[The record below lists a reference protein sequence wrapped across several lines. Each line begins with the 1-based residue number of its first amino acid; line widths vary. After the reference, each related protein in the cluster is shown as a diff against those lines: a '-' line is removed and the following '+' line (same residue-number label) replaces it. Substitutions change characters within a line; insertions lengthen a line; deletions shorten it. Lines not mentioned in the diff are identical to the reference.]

1 MTDDA
6 RLPRAL
12 AAIDAA
18 NALDP
23 NTVTV
28 RGRTGPKEIVH
39 AELVT
44 EWVCALQPDAGDALL
59 LAARGHHFRRWTSPR
74 SSAPAGR
81 AGYLKWRK
89 ALHGQQAGELGT
101 LLTDAGYD
109 DTTIGRVQALVRKEG
124 LGRDSDVQVLE
135 DAMCLVFLETQLSD
149 VASRLDAETLERVIV
164 KTARKMSD
172 RGRAAIA
179 DVPLSP
185 GARRIL
191 DDALAR
197 DVVQRYL
204 AHMAAGEWPELR
216 ATLAADVHRIG
227 PYNDVY
233 DGADAYAEFLQTTIT
248 ALSGYELVV
257 DRMTASGGIV
267 AVELSETVDDGD
279 ARLHTD
285 ETVVF
290 DVAGGLITRVA
301 VYLRTSISR
310 PRAGAETRS

>member
-1 MTDDA
+1 VAADES
-6 RLPRAL
+6 RLARAL
-12 AAIDAA
+12 SAIDDA

-23 NTVTV
+23 TIVSV

-44 EWVCALQPDAGDALL
+44 EWVRALRPDADDALL
-59 LAARGHHFRRWTSPR
+59 IAARGHHFRRWTSPR

-89 ALHGQQAGELGT
+89 ALHDQQARELGA
-101 LLTDAGYD
+101 LLGDAGYD
-109 DTTIGRVQALVRKEG
+109 DASIARVQALVRKAG
-124 LGRDSDVQVLE
+124 LGSDPDVQVLE
-135 DAMCLVFLETQLSD
+135 DALCLVFLETQLSD
-149 VASRLDAETLERVIV
+149 VASRLDTETLERVVV

-172 RGRAAIA
+172 NGRQHISE
-179 DVPLSP
+179 VPLSP

-197 DVVQRYL
+197 DVVRRYL
-204 AHMAAGEWPELR
+204 THMAAGEWDELR
-216 ATLAADVHRIG
+216 STLAPDVHRIG

-233 DGADAYAEFLQTTIT
+233 DGADAYASFLRATIT
-248 ALSGYELVV
+248 ELSGYELVV
-257 DRMTASGGIV
+257 DRMTAADGVV
-267 AVELSETVDDGD
+267 AVELSETVDDRD

-290 DVAGGLITRVA
+290 DVGAGLITRVA
-301 VYLRTSISR
+301 VYLRTSVR
-310 PRAGAETRS
+310 EPTERT

>member
-1 MTDDA
+1 MSDDA
-6 RLPRAL
+6 RLQHAL
-12 AAIDAA
+12 SAIDEA

-23 NTVTV
+23 MIVTV
-28 RGRTGPKEIVH
+28 RGRTGPKEVVH

-44 EWVCALQPDAGDALL
+44 EWVRALRPDADDTLL

-74 SSAPAGR
+74 ASAPTGR

-89 ALHGQQAGELGT
+89 ALHEQQARELGT
-101 LLTDAGYD
+101 LLRDAGYD
-109 DTTIGRVQALVRKEG
+109 DAAIERVQTLVRKEG
-124 LGRDSDVQVLE
+124 LGRDPDTQVLE
-135 DAMCLVFLETQLSD
+135 DALCLVFLETQLSD
-149 VASRLDAETLERVIV
+149 VASRLDAGTLDRVIV

-172 RGRAAIA
+172 EGRDRIE

-204 AHMAAGEWPELR
+204 AHMAAGEWVELR
-216 ATLAADVHRIG
+216 ATLGPDVHRIG

-233 DGADAYAEFLQTTIT
+233 DGADEYAAFLQATIT
-248 ALSGYELVV
+248 ALPGYVLVI
-257 DRMTASGGIV
+257 DRMTAAGGVV
-267 AVELSETVDDGD
+267 AVELSETVDDSD

-290 DVAGGLITRVA
+290 DVANGFITRVA
-301 VYLRTSISR
+301 VYLRTSVHEPPS
-310 PRAGAETRS
+310 GT